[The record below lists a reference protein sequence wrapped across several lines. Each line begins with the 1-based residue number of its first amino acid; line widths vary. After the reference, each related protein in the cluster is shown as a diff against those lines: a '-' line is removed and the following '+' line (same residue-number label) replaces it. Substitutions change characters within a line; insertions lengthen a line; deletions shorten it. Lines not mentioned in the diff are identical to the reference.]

1 VRGAIVA
8 LIDPQPGLVLP
19 EEVSRGIFEFEPG
32 VSIGHVPGWCRDPG
46 VFASMLEPEHKSIVG
61 SARHAFSAEFT
72 YVEST
77 IPGTSEKRT
86 PEELRAERRIR
97 NAALA
102 MWLAHPFWLE
112 VPLAVRA
119 SAREDGI
126 FRWEGGGR
134 PDMDV
139 QLGWGSDPGNSG
151 NRVPGDALKEA
162 RVLYEGMTSLP
173 DGGAVAV
180 ALDALWYSLTLRK
193 PLLAFLVLWIALEA
207 LFGPEGPERVVA
219 CLKRWIP
226 GFVEERA
233 GISGLSRGTVDKWYR
248 ARCKIAHGRS
258 LRPKDAKKAAELT
271 DTAKGVEN
279 VARRS
284 LVAILKDPS
293 LATLLNGETRE
304 LELARR
310 YGDPRPM
317 NVRVLERIARLWP
330 WSR

>member
-1 VRGAIVA
+1 MRGAIVA
-8 LIDPQPGLVLP
+8 LIEPEPGLVLP
-19 EEVSRGIFEFEPG
+19 EEVSTAAFEFEPG
-32 VSIGHVPGWCRDPG
+32 VSIGRVPDWCRDPG
-46 VFASMLEPEHKSIVG
+46 AFASMLAPEHERIV
-61 SARHAFSAEFT
+61 SKARHAFWAEFP
-72 YVEST
+72 YVESAM
-77 IPGTSEKRT
+77 PGNSQKRT

-97 NAALA
+97 NAVLA
-102 MWLAHPFWLE
+102 MWLAHPFWFE

-119 SAREDGI
+119 SAREDGRL
-126 FRWEGGGR
+126 RWEGGDR

-139 QLGWGSDPGNSG
+139 QLGWGSDPDNSG

-180 ALDALWYSLTLRK
+180 ALEALWYSLTLRK
-193 PLLAFLVLWIALEA
+193 PQLAFLVLWIALEA
-207 LFGPEGPERVVA
+207 LFGPDGPERVTA

-226 GFVEERA
+226 GFAEEKA
-233 GISGLSRGTVDKWYR
+233 GINGLSKGTVDKWYR

-258 LRPKDAKKAAELT
+258 LCPKDAKKAAELME
-271 DTAKGVEN
+271 TAKGVEN

-293 LATLLNGETRE
+293 LAVLLNGESRE

-317 NVRVLERIARLWP
+317 NVRVLERIKRLWP

>member
-8 LIDPQPGLVLP
+8 LIEPEPGLVLP
-19 EEVSRGIFEFEPG
+19 EEVSTTAFEFEPG
-32 VSIGHVPGWCRDPG
+32 VSIGRVPDWCRDPG
-46 VFASMLEPEHKSIVG
+46 VFETMLEPEHKRIVG
-61 SARHAFSAEFT
+61 SARHAFSAEFL
-72 YVEST
+72 YVESAT
-77 IPGTSEKRT
+77 HGNPQNLT
-86 PEELRAERRIR
+86 PEEVRAERRIR
-97 NAALA
+97 NAILA
-102 MWLAHPFWLE
+102 MWLAHPFGFE
-112 VPLAVRA
+112 VPFAVRA
-119 SAREDGI
+119 SAREDAR
-126 FRWEGGGR
+126 FRWDGGGR

-139 QLGWGSDPGNSG
+139 QIGWRSDPDNSG
-151 NRVPGDALKEA
+151 NPVPGHALREA

-173 DGGAVAV
+173 ASGAVAV
-180 ALDALWYSLTLRK
+180 ALEALWYSLTLRK

-207 LFGPEGPERVVA
+207 LFGPSGPERVTA

-226 GFVEERA
+226 GFAEEMA
-233 GISGLSRGTVDKWYR
+233 GIGGLSKGTVDKWYR

-258 LRPKDAKKAAELT
+258 LRPTDAKKAAELT
-271 DTAKGVEN
+271 ETAKSVEN

-293 LATLLNGETRE
+293 LAVLLNGESRE